1 MAHPEPP
8 ILVPDSNDTLR
19 AGDVV
24 TLEPGLYIE
33 GIGGMRIENNYLI
46 TETGY
51 EKLSNH
57 VISLT

>member
-8 ILVPDSNDTLR
+8 ILVPNSDDILK

-46 TETGY
+46 TKTGY